1 MLDGSRDLRI
11 LTFAIGVLP
20 WINGQAI
27 AEEST
32 MSVTASL
39 KFDKTKL
46 LFQESTSFKAGLSN
60 QSGRTISNINPDN
73 YDGGVNLIVTNTT
86 TGDVRK
92 YQDRDPNDLTPAF
105 PINLSDGESME
116 KSYFLSDFFEFPQPG
131 TYTVQAH
138 YGWNGG
144 IAEALSSPVTI
155 EVMPARPRRLHVATA
170 RGSSGPLYMAA
181 WLNNLAPE
189 KGKFDVWL
197 STIGTTGKP
206 KLTQSTH
213 VEDVDALIEP
223 VVSVPPNEPP
233 YAQWIAWVD
242 GKRLYYSLHRG
253 EEAFAAESETLD
265 EEGYGIIPPL
275 LQSPPSADEAVPG
288 AAVVLH
294 RANLGGTG
302 GRFCVAQISAT
313 GKPKVGQ
320 ASAYDGP
327 AVVWGK
333 TAYLSKGTRHTFTA
347 APEKAEV
354 VLRRADWSPSKPLGK
369 FEEAA
374 RFPGRYVGADLLLTA
389 EDVIVGAMLTESADK
404 VYEFRKWTLATG
416 KFMATETVSIQMP
429 GGAGIDKTVTRVNA
443 SGSPFA
449 LILSDQKQ
457 PVWYF
462 CGPSGEVKPL
472 SGEAEAFELPGDI
485 LFRRGDDPVI
495 MFSAAR
501 DGRGFRLTRPH

>member
-1 MLDGSRDLRI
+1 MLKGSRHLWI
-11 LTFAIGVLP
+11 LTLAIGVLL
-20 WINGQAI
+20 WSNCQAI
-27 AEEST
+27 AEEPT

-46 LFQESTSFKAGLSN
+46 LFQESTSFKAELSN

-73 YDGGVNLIVTNTT
+73 YDGGVNLIVTNPTS
-86 TGDVRK
+86 GEVRK
-92 YQDRDPNDLTPAF
+92 FQDRDPNDLMPAF
-105 PINLSDGESME
+105 PINLSDGESMK
-116 KSYFLSDFFEFPQPG
+116 KSYFLSDFFEFPGPG

-138 YGWNGG
+138 YAWNGG
-144 IAEALSSPVTI
+144 TAEAVSSPVTI
-155 EVMPARPRRLHVATA
+155 EVMPARPRKVHVATA
-170 RGSSGPLYMAA
+170 RGGSGPLYMVA
-181 WLNNLAPE
+181 WLNNLDPE
-189 KGKFDVWL
+189 KGKYDVWL

-206 KLTQSTH
+206 QLTQSTH
-213 VEDVDALIEP
+213 VEDVGAVIEP

-253 EEAFAAESETLD
+253 EEAFAAESGGLD
-265 EEGYGIIPPL
+265 EEGYGIIPPV

-294 RANLGGTG
+294 RGNPGGNG
-302 GRFCVAQISAT
+302 GQFCVAQISAT

-320 ASAYDGP
+320 AAAYDGP
-327 AVVWGK
+327 ALSWGK
-333 TAYLSKGTRHTFTA
+333 TAYLSKGSRRTFTA
-347 APEKAEV
+347 APDKAEV
-354 VLRRADWSPSKPLGK
+354 VLRRADWSPSKPLAK

-374 RFPGRYVGADLLLTA
+374 RFPGKYVAADLLLTP
-389 EDVIVGAMLTESADK
+389 EDVIVGAVLIESADK

-416 KFMATETVSIQMP
+416 RFMATETVSIQMP
-429 GGAGIDKTVTRVNA
+429 PGAGIDKAVTRVNA

-449 LILSDQKQ
+449 LILSDEKQ

-462 CGPSGEVKPL
+462 CAPSGEVKPL
-472 SGEAEAFELPGDI
+472 TGEVAAFELPGDI
-485 LFRRGDDPVI
+485 IFRRGDDPVI

-501 DGRGFRLTRPH
+501 DGRGFRLARPQ